1 MAADYKI
8 DKERRL
14 VISTASG
21 VLAMADVL
29 AHRERLFNDPD
40 YDPNFSQLMDF
51 TPVTQFC
58 IEPGEIR
65 SLAQTMV
72 FSADSRRAIVAP
84 SDLLFGFA
92 RMYEIL
98 RDSAGETGIRVF
110 RDRDEALD
118 WVLAKSTSA

>member
-21 VLAMADVL
+21 VFIMADVL
-29 AHRERLFNDPD
+29 AHREKLFNDPD
-40 YDPNFSQLMDF
+40 YDPSFSQLIDL
-51 TPVTQFC
+51 TPVTQLR
-58 IEPGEIR
+58 IEPGELR

-72 FSADSRRAIVAP
+72 FSANSRRAIAVP
-84 SDLLFGFA
+84 SDLIFGFA
-92 RMYEIL
+92 RMYEML
-98 RDSAGETGIRVF
+98 RESAGETGIHVF

-118 WVLAKSTSA
+118 WVLAKSTMA

>member
-1 MAADYKI
+1 MAADYEI

-21 VLAMADVL
+21 AFTRADVL
-29 AHRERLFNDPD
+29 AHREKLFNDPE
-40 YDPNFSQLMDF
+40 YDPSFSQVIDF
-51 TPVTQFC
+51 TPVTQFW
-58 IEPGEIR
+58 IEPKELQ

-72 FSADSRRAIVAP
+72 FSANSRRAIVAP
-84 SDLLFGFA
+84 SDLIFGFA